1 MAPCSIRNYGCGS
14 APETLQ
20 NCIKDGGLLAVS
32 AHFVA
37 LIERKRLDFRGLCFL
52 VGTWH
57 VSVNLFICIGLSE
70 YGGKKNVGFPGG
82 G

>member
-37 LIERKRLDFRGLCFL
+37 LIERKRLDFRGFRLLFGRWSFL
-52 VGTWH
+52 LTCL
-57 VSVNLFICIGLSE
+57 SV
-70 YGGKKNVGFPGG
+70 
-82 G
+82 